1 MKRSTKIIGALLVL
15 FLFTSA
21 MGSLFFYVFLFDPE
35 PTIPQGSYLVLE
47 PGGLL
52 SEAPS
57 LGDPLADALGQ
68 ISTRGIIEF
77 DSAMRKAAIDDR
89 IAGVIMRIEP
99 MGCSLGKVQEL
110 RGAVARYREATDK
123 PIVAYLETA
132 GNKEYYLA
140 SACSEVY
147 MAPEGMMFFI
157 GLRFGVTFF
166 KGALEKLGVDAQF
179 ARIGQYKSAVEPF
192 TREEMSDSFR
202 EMLESLADDL
212 FDDMLTDIAAD
223 REMPLDSLRAIV
235 DDPPLTAGH
244 ALEVGL
250 VDELVYRD
258 ELEAQFKQA
267 DEEEWSLVSMDTYA
281 QVPPASLGL
290 GDGPEIAVIYCEG
303 AIMSGESAPPYYGGD
318 QTMGSATITRVLR
331 QARKDEDIEAVV
343 MRVDSPGGSGLASD
357 LIWREVELTSAEKP
371 VVVSM
376 SDYAASGGY
385 YISMGA
391 DAIIAQPGTLT
402 GSIGVYTGKF
412 SLGGLFDKVG
422 LSVETVERG
431 EYAGLMSPSE
441 PFSEAEQGKIEG
453 MIESFYDTFI
463 EKAAEGRQRDPS
475 EVDRIARG
483 RVWTGRQALGVGLV
497 DELGGF
503 RTALDRAKE
512 LAGIDAEKEVTLV
525 ILPEQ
530 RTMLQELLDPDDS
543 PSSALRPPTELLLP
557 GFGEVLG
564 PLMARL
570 SVLDAGGPVAML
582 PYLLTV
588 D

>member
-1 MKRSTKIIGALLVL
+1 
-15 FLFTSA
+15 
-21 MGSLFFYVFLFDPE
+21 
-35 PTIPQGSYLVLE
+35 
-47 PGGLL
+47 
-52 SEAPS
+52 
-57 LGDPLADALGQ
+57 
-68 ISTRGIIEF
+68 
-77 DSAMRKAAIDDR
+77 
-89 IAGVIMRIEP
+89 
-99 MGCSLGKVQEL
+99 
-110 RGAVARYREATDK
+110 VARYREATDK

-530 RTMLQELLDPDDS
+530 RTMLQEVLDPDDS